1 MKENSPTEFAK
12 AILFDHQIR
21 EAYRTGYGKR
31 GRPLD
36 GLPFVHRKLIPLDQV
51 DLSEPLNDR
60 KGCGGLFSEEPD
72 GICGV

>member
-1 MKENSPTEFAK
+1 MKENSPGEFVK
-12 AILFDHQIR
+12 AVEFDERIR
-21 EAYRTGYGKR
+21 AAYSSGQ
-31 GRPLD
+31 LA
-36 GLPFVHRKLIPLDQV
+36 GLPFVHRKLIPLAQV